1 MPVVKRIEPLDAD
14 ILTQRVFACNPD
26 KESDV
31 VIDAVRE
38 HIDEWGYEAI
48 FRSNPKGKEE
58 IRLRGKCIIYLIQG
72 SFELGAELV
81 DVDAHVVDREGFGY
95 AIEGEE
101 LIRLRR
107 QTAVVII
114 YVNWTGDKEL
124 LALGPEV
131 RQDGVGI

>member
-1 MPVVKRIEPLDAD
+1 MQSRQGVRRRHRCRQRTRELPPPLHFTS
-14 ILTQRVFACNPD
+14 LTPSQ
-26 KESDV
+26 
-31 VIDAVRE
+31 
-38 HIDEWGYEAI
+38 IDEWGYEAI
-48 FRSNPKGKEE
+48 FRSNPKGKQE
-58 IRLRGKCIIYLIQG
+58 IRLRGKCIVYLIQG

-124 LALGPEV
+124 LALGPE
-131 RQDGVGI
+131 RQQDNTGL